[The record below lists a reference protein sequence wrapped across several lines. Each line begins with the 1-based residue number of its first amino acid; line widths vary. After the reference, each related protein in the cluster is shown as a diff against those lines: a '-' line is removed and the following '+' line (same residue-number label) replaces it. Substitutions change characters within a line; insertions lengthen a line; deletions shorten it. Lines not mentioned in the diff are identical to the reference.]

1 MTPDFAIRV
10 GLRDE
15 RLFLNERT
23 AKVPNAEVVLL
34 LDRSGSMGVDRMTKA
49 KIALASLV
57 KALSPIRGIETTCA
71 LFPGPCRAPLA
82 LAKTRKETEDVFLR
96 RFAGIGAFG
105 ATPFAEAMIWAIDTL
120 KKSPHKKK
128 LLIVITDGL
137 FQEENAAALRE
148 ALAKNFIEMAL
159 LNIDTE
165 NPAICEN
172 TVNVAESDKIGAALI
187 ELIEGTSFAK
197 ENGRA

>member
-1 MTPDFAIRV
+1 
-10 GLRDE
+10 
-15 RLFLNERT
+15 
-23 AKVPNAEVVLL
+23 
-34 LDRSGSMGVDRMTKA
+34 
-49 KIALASLV
+49 
-57 KALSPIRGIETTCA
+57 
-71 LFPGPCRAPLA
+71 
-82 LAKTRKETEDVFLR
+82 
-96 RFAGIGAFG
+96 
-105 ATPFAEAMIWAIDTL
+105 MIWAIDTL
-120 KKSPHKKK
+120 KKSPRKKK

-197 ENGRA
+197 DNGRA